1 MSEFALLMAGSA
13 IVLVIATVWLVRS
26 AMRPATEAIDPD
38 AMVWL
43 ADATDELAAKVL
55 ASKVEAFGIRTFVR
69 NRLGPILYGFPPSFI
84 GWEVLVRE
92 GDFEEARALIGA
104 ELVEDPQDA

>member
-13 IVLVIATVWLVRS
+13 IVLVTATVWLVRS
-26 AMRPATEAIDPD
+26 ALRPATEASDPD
-38 AMVWL
+38 QMVWL
-43 ADATDELAAKVL
+43 ANATDELAAKVL

-69 NRLGPILYGFPPSFI
+69 NRHGPILYGFPPSFV

-92 GDFEEARALIGA
+92 GDLEEARGLIGA
-104 ELVEDPQDA
+104 ERAGDAQDE